1 MSALQQWTPTTLGE
15 LLIFTGGSQP
25 PLSVFSKIE
34 HEGYIRLIQIR
45 DYKTD
50 KYTTYIP
57 KDLARRFCDADDI
70 MIGRYGPPIFQI
82 LRGLEGAY
90 NVALIK
96 VTPKGNILKDFAW
109 HYLRND
115 RLFKHIDKLS
125 RRTSGQTGVD
135 LNELENYPIQLP
147 PLAEQ
152 QKIAQ
157 ALTDADDY
165 ISALEKLIEKK
176 KMIKEGLMVNLLTG
190 KQRLKEFAFN
200 EDGTEKGYK
209 DSELGKIPEDWD
221 LKYFTDVFSFLSTAS
236 FSRDQLTTEENTSAC
251 IHYGDIH
258 TKLDYFID
266 TNSFISGYVSASQV
280 MNYVAIQQGDLI
292 IADASEDLEGIGK
305 SVEVLNQPNI
315 KVVSGLH
322 TFLARDS
329 KENFALGFRSFIS
342 SNPLILKQ
350 YKRLASGLK
359 VYSLSKSTF
368 KNILL
373 PIPPKGEQESIS
385 KILFNHIQEI
395 TILNKKLEK
404 AKAIKIGM
412 MQKLLTGE
420 IRLA

>member
-1 MSALQQWTPTTLGE
+1 MSSLQQWTPTTLGE

-25 PLSVFSKIE
+25 PLSVFSKTE

-157 ALTDADDY
+157 ALTDADNY

-176 KMIKEGLMVNLLTG
+176 KMMKEGLMVNLLTG
-190 KQRLKEFAFN
+190 KQRLKEFALN
-200 EDGTEKGYK
+200 EDSTAKGYK
-209 DSELGKIPEDWD
+209 DSELGKIPEDWEIFNLGELLSITTGD
-221 LKYFTDVFSFLSTAS
+221 KNTQDKVSDGAYPFFVRSQIIETSNTYSFDGEGVLTAGDGVGTGKI
-236 FSRDQLTTEENTSAC
+236 F
-251 IHYGDIH
+251 HYINGKCDIH
-258 TKLDYFID
+258 QRVYLM
-266 TNSFISGYVSASQV
+266 S
-280 MNYVAIQQGDLI
+280 
-292 IADASEDLEGIGK
+292 
-305 SVEVLNQPNI
+305 
-315 KVVSGLH
+315 
-322 TFLARDS
+322 
-329 KENFALGFRSFIS
+329 NF
-342 SNPLILKQ
+342 
-350 YKRLASGLK
+350 
-359 VYSLSKSTF
+359 
-368 KNILL
+368 
-373 PIPPKGEQESIS
+373 
-385 KILFNHIQEI
+385 
-395 TILNKKLEK
+395 NKKLHGYFFYLYFSRNFYNRIMSMT
-404 AKAIKIGM
+404 AKSSVDSVRKEMIADMKIYLPILEEQIEISKLIQNSTAELNNLEQKLSKFKKIKQGM

>member
-1 MSALQQWTPTTLGE
+1 MSTLQQWTPKTLGE

-25 PLSVFSKIE
+25 PLSVFSKTE

-96 VTPKGNILKDFAW
+96 VTPKENIFKDFAW

-157 ALTDADDY
+157 ALTDADNY
-165 ISALEKLIEKK
+165 ISVLEKLIEKK
-176 KMIKEGLMVNLLTG
+176 IDLKLGIMQKLLSSKVDWTS
-190 KQRLKEFAFN
+190 QRLGDISESYSG
-200 EDGTEKGYK
+200 GTPNTGNYSYYQGDINFITSGDLNKPIINNVSNK
-209 DSELGKIPEDWD
+209 ISKLG
-221 LKYFTDVFSFLSTAS
+221 L
-236 FSRDQLTTEENTSAC
+236 ENSSAC
-251 IHYGDIH
+251 MVPKGTLLIAMYGATAGICA
-258 TKLDYFID
+258 I
-266 TNSFISGYVSASQV
+266 TNISG
-280 MNYVAIQQGDLI
+280 AINQAILAILPHKAYSNLFLFYTLTYRKKEIIREFTQG
-292 IADASEDLEGIGK
+292 G
-305 SVEVLNQPNI
+305 QPNLSAKTLQDLSI
-315 KVVSGLH
+315 NFPPLHVQEYIANTLNDFDNELNNLKSKLKKV
-322 TFLARDS
+322 
-329 KENFALGFRSFIS
+329 K
-342 SNPLILKQ
+342 
-350 YKRLASGLK
+350 
-359 VYSLSKSTF
+359 
-368 KNILL
+368 LL
-373 PIPPKGEQESIS
+373 
-385 KILFNHIQEI
+385 
-395 TILNKKLEK
+395 
-404 AKAIKIGM
+404 KIGM

>member
-57 KDLARRFCDADDI
+57 KDLARRFCDANDI

-176 KMIKEGLMVNLLTG
+176 KMIKEGLLSELFKKESEWNAYAIEDLVLPNNGLVRGPFGGALKKEDFVN
-190 KQRLKEFAFN
+190 E
-200 EDGTEKGYK
+200 GYK
-209 DSELGKIPEDWD
+209 VYEQKNAIYKNSELGTYYINKNKYRKLIRFAVRSDDLILSCSGTIGKIYRIPSNFEKGVINQALLIIRINQTIID
-221 LKYFTDVFSFLSTAS
+221 
-236 FSRDQLTTEENTSAC
+236 
-251 IHYGDIH
+251 
-258 TKLDYFID
+258 LDYFEHYFNRQDFQTSIID
-266 TNSFISGYVSASQV
+266 DTQGGAMKNLVGMPIFKKKIIYCPD
-280 MNYVAIQQGDLI
+280 MNKQ
-292 IADASEDLEGIGK
+292 
-305 SVEVLNQPNI
+305 
-315 KVVSGLH
+315 
-322 TFLARDS
+322 
-329 KENFALGFRSFIS
+329 KE
-342 SNPLILKQ
+342 
-350 YKRLASGLK
+350 
-359 VYSLSKSTF
+359 
-368 KNILL
+368 
-373 PIPPKGEQESIS
+373 IS
-385 KILFNHIQEI
+385 KILNNLDLDIDSI
-395 TILNKKLEK
+395 DKKLDK
-404 AKAIKIGM
+404 AKKLKQGM

>member
-221 LKYFTDVFSFLSTAS
+221 VTILDQAMKLINGRAYALHEWEQSGIPVIRLQNLTGSGEDYYYSNLKLPEKNYCYKGDVLFMWSAS
-236 FSRDQLTTEENTSAC
+236 FGPY
-251 IHYGDIH
+251 IW
-258 TKLDYFID
+258 
-266 TNSFISGYVSASQV
+266 
-280 MNYVAIQQGDLI
+280 
-292 IADASEDLEGIGK
+292 
-305 SVEVLNQPNI
+305 
-315 KVVSGLH
+315 
-322 TFLARDS
+322 
-329 KENFALGFRSFIS
+329 
-342 SNPLILKQ
+342 
-350 YKRLASGLK
+350 
-359 VYSLSKSTF
+359 
-368 KNILL
+368 
-373 PIPPKGEQESIS
+373 KGEKAIFHYHIWKVEP
-385 KILFNHIQEI
+385 FNHINRYFVFHSLNFITQELKCSASNGGTMLHI
-395 TILNKKLEK
+395 TKTFMDKLPIIMPPFKEQLAISKGLTDADEDIEALSNKLKK
-404 AKAIKIGM
+404 ARSIKEGM

>member
-1 MSALQQWTPTTLGE
+1 MSTLQQWTPTTLGE

-25 PLSVFSKIE
+25 PLSVFSKTE

-57 KDLARRFCDADDI
+57 RDLARRFCDADDI

-96 VTPKGNILKDFAW
+96 VTPKENILKDFAW

-157 ALTDADDY
+157 ALTDADNY
-165 ISALEKLIEKK
+165 ISTLEKLIKKK
-176 KMIKEGLMVNLLTG
+176 KMMKEGLMVNLLTG

-200 EDGTEKGYK
+200 EDGTAKGYK
-209 DSELGKIPEDWD
+209 DSELGKIPEDWNVKT
-221 LKYFTDVFSFLSTAS
+221 LKEITAS
-236 FSRDQLTTEENTSAC
+236 FKSGFSITAENIFEDSSLYPVYGGNGLRGYTSIYTHDSAYTLIGRQGALCGNLNYIEGKNFISEHAIAVNADTDNDTKFLFFNFARLNLNKLSEASAQPGLSVEKLLKLQTVVPPLAEQKSIAQTITHADEEIS
-251 IHYGDIH
+251 
-258 TKLDYFID
+258 KLDRKLD
-266 TNSFISGYVSASQV
+266 KAVS
-280 MNYVAIQQGDLI
+280 
-292 IADASEDLEGIGK
+292 
-305 SVEVLNQPNI
+305 I
-315 KVVSGLH
+315 K
-322 TFLARDS
+322 
-329 KENFALGFRSFIS
+329 E
-342 SNPLILKQ
+342 
-350 YKRLASGLK
+350 
-359 VYSLSKSTF
+359 
-368 KNILL
+368 
-373 PIPPKGEQESIS
+373 
-385 KILFNHIQEI
+385 
-395 TILNKKLEK
+395 
-404 AKAIKIGM
+404 GM

>member
-1 MSALQQWTPTTLGE
+1 MKSQTYPKNWDIEPLKNSINLINGRAYALHEWESSGIPVIRLQNLTGSSENYYYSNLNLPEKNYCYSGDLLYMWSATFGPYIWSGEKAIFHYHIWKLGISSRNDKDYIYHLLNNISENLKKTASNGGTMLHITKGFMDE
-15 LLIFTGGSQP
+15 LLLP
-25 PLSVFSKIE
+25 
-34 HEGYIRLIQIR
+34 
-45 DYKTD
+45 
-50 KYTTYIP
+50 
-57 KDLARRFCDADDI
+57 
-70 MIGRYGPPIFQI
+70 
-82 LRGLEGAY
+82 
-90 NVALIK
+90 
-96 VTPKGNILKDFAW
+96 
-109 HYLRND
+109 
-115 RLFKHIDKLS
+115 
-125 RRTSGQTGVD
+125 
-135 LNELENYPIQLP
+135 LP
-147 PLAEQ
+147 PFDEQ

-157 ALTDADDY
+157 ALTDADNY

-176 KMIKEGLMVNLLTG
+176 KMIKEGLMANLLTG

-200 EDGTEKGYK
+200 EDGTAKGYK

>member
-1 MSALQQWTPTTLGE
+1 MSSLQQWTPTTLGE

-25 PLSVFSKIE
+25 PLSVFSKTE

-157 ALTDADDY
+157 ALTDADNY

-176 KMIKEGLMVNLLTG
+176 KMMKEGLMVNLLTG

-200 EDGTEKGYK
+200 GDGTAKDYK

-221 LKYFTDVFSFLSTAS
+221 LYKLEDISHILTGLPFSSIEFVESG
-236 FSRDQLTTEENTSAC
+236 
-251 IHYGDIH
+251 I
-258 TKLDYFID
+258 KLLRGSNVKR
-266 TNSFISGYVSASQV
+266 NSL
-280 MNYVAIQQGDLI
+280 DW
-292 IADASEDLEGIGK
+292 SEDITVFWPSITADLSQYALKDKDIVISMDGSLVGK
-305 SVEVLNQPNI
+305 SFGQITSKDLPCLLVQRVARVRTFKGDQNLVKEWVCSNIFTEHCDSLKTVTAIPHISPQDIKSFKLALPSLLNEQKAI
-315 KVVSGLH
+315 
-322 TFLARDS
+322 S
-329 KENFALGFRSFIS
+329 KT
-342 SNPLILKQ
+342 LKQ
-350 YKRLASGLK
+350 MS
-359 VYSLSKSTF
+359 
-368 KNILL
+368 
-373 PIPPKGEQESIS
+373 
-385 KILFNHIQEI
+385 QEI
-395 TILNKKLEK
+395 SDLTLKREK
-404 AKAIKIGM
+404 ALSIKQGM

>member
-1 MSALQQWTPTTLGE
+1 MSSLQQWTPTTLGE

-25 PLSVFSKIE
+25 PLSVFSKTE

-157 ALTDADDY
+157 ALTDADNY
-165 ISALEKLIEKK
+165 ISVLEKLIEKK
-176 KMIKEGLMVNLLTG
+176 KMMKEGLMVNLLTG

-200 EDGTEKGYK
+200 EDGTAKGYK
-209 DSELGKIPEDWD
+209 DSELGKIPEDWEIFNIGD
-221 LKYFTDVFSFLSTAS
+221 LLSITTGDKNTQDKVSDGAYPFFVRSQIIEASNTYSFDGEGVLTAGDGVGTGKI
-236 FSRDQLTTEENTSAC
+236 F
-251 IHYGDIH
+251 HYINGKCDIH
-258 TKLDYFID
+258 QRVYLM
-266 TNSFISGYVSASQV
+266 S
-280 MNYVAIQQGDLI
+280 
-292 IADASEDLEGIGK
+292 
-305 SVEVLNQPNI
+305 
-315 KVVSGLH
+315 
-322 TFLARDS
+322 
-329 KENFALGFRSFIS
+329 NF
-342 SNPLILKQ
+342 
-350 YKRLASGLK
+350 
-359 VYSLSKSTF
+359 
-368 KNILL
+368 
-373 PIPPKGEQESIS
+373 
-385 KILFNHIQEI
+385 
-395 TILNKKLEK
+395 NKKLHGYFLYLYFSRNFYNRIMSMT
-404 AKAIKIGM
+404 AKSSVDSVRKEMIADMKIYLPILEEQIEISKLIQNSTAELNNLEQKLSKFKKIKQGM

-420 IRLA
+420 IRFA